1 VNVSHLLLTAGL
13 DTWTAVLAALLTSL
27 VFRVYEGE
35 AS

>member
-1 VNVSHLLLTAGL
+1 MNVSHLLLTAGL

-27 VFRVYEGE
+27 GFRVFGGE